1 MKWNTKKDLIK
12 QFKDCE
18 RKQIEVND
26 LSVGQY
32 SISKNIRFNNS
43 ILRSDL
49 CDYSNSNVIVKRAIT
64 VEVIADTNKEVKTNI

>member
-1 MKWNTKKDLIK
+1 M
-12 QFKDCE
+12 
-18 RKQIEVND
+18 ND

-32 SISKNIRFNNS
+32 SINKNIRFNNS

-49 CDYSNSNVIVKRAIT
+49 CGYSNSNVIVKRAIT